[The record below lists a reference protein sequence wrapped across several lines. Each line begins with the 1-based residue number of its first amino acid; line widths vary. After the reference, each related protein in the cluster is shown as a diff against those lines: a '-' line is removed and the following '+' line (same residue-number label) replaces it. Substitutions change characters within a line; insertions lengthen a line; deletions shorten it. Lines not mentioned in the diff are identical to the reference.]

1 MQPIQHIMCPA
12 GRSKMLSETGI
23 TLAGHTITAVQ
34 LLGIGELVLGIGV
47 FLLAFHRVTRTTLK
61 RSVVSDELQAHMG
74 RIADALERIANQAT
88 DRKIRRSSRAATE
101 PLTNDTVPPDLGK
114 QETQRVS
121 YSMFG
126 LDNR

>member
-1 MQPIQHIMCPA
+1 
-12 GRSKMLSETGI
+12 MLSETGI

-88 DRKIRRSSRAATE
+88 DRKIRRASRAATE
-101 PLTNDTVPPDLGK
+101 SLTNDTVPPDLGK
-114 QETQRVS
+114 QETQRIS